1 MKNLVLLGSTGSIGT
16 QCLDVVRNAPD
27 EFRVVGL
34 ATNRSAGLLAEPVEE
49 VGPRAA
55 VVLDPDAHAMLRS
68 RLQGSEV
75 DLGLGLDALTAL
87 AGHPEADTVVVAT
100 VGSVGLA
107 PTLAAVRAGKRVAL
121 ANKESLVM
129 AGSILRREADASG
142 AELLPIDSEHSA
154 IFQCLQAGRREEVER
169 IHITASGGPFRT
181 CSAHE
186 LGKIT
191 PADALRHPT
200 WNMGK
205 KITIDSA
212 TLLNKGLEIIEGH
225 YFFDM
230 PPERLRVVV
239 HPQSII
245 HSIVEFRDGSLIA
258 QLGHPDMRIPI
269 RYALSYP
276 RRLPAPGAAL
286 DPAQMGELTFEPPD
300 LERFPCLRLAY
311 ETCERLGTA
320 PTVLVVAGEVAVHA
334 FLEERI
340 GFLDIPRII
349 EQALEEHGF
358 DPDPDLAR
366 IEQTETWTRR
376 RAEELTRPGGKA

>member
-1 MKNLVLLGSTGSIGT
+1 
-16 QCLDVVRNAPD
+16 
-27 EFRVVGL
+27 
-34 ATNRSAGLLAEPVEE
+34 
-49 VGPRAA
+49 
-55 VVLDPDAHAMLRS
+55 
-68 RLQGSEV
+68 
-75 DLGLGLDALTAL
+75 
-87 AGHPEADTVVVAT
+87 
-100 VGSVGLA
+100 
-107 PTLAAVRAGKRVAL
+107 
-121 ANKESLVM
+121 
-129 AGSILRREADASG
+129 
-142 AELLPIDSEHSA
+142 
-154 IFQCLQAGRREEVER
+154 
-169 IHITASGGPFRT
+169 
-181 CSAHE
+181 
-186 LGKIT
+186 
-191 PADALRHPT
+191 
-200 WNMGK
+200 MGK

-349 EQALEEHGF
+349 EQALDEHEF

-376 RAEELTRPGGKA
+376 RAEELARSGGKA